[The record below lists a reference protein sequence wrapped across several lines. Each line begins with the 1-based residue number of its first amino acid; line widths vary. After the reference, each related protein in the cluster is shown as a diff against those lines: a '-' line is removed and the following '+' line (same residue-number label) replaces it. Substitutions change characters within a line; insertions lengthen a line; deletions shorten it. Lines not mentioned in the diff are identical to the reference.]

1 MKFLKLL
8 LFLIITLNLI
18 SCSKKEEKISLIKEN
33 NLEMQMIEAYNEGLK
48 EFNKGD
54 VFFAAKKFNEV
65 ELLYPQSI
73 WAPRSTLMAAY
84 VWYSQLYF
92 NDAIYE
98 LERFLEKYKNHPN
111 TDYAYYL
118 IGICHYNQIVDE
130 KKDIGEILKAKTYF
144 TLLVKEFQNTYYAE
158 DAQFK
163 LELIE
168 EVLASKELYLAN
180 YYLDR
185 EKWIPAMN
193 RYKKIVNDYDTTIF
207 IEEALYRLV
216 EVNYKLGLVGEAK
229 NYAALLGYNYQS
241 SDWYERSYEILN
253 KNYENTNI
261 KANLSKQKSWKS
273 PKQSAWLCIEILH
286 DFETFEQRYEI
297 VLHDFAW
304 RNSKN
309 LRTRPKDFTT

>member
-1 MKFLKLL
+1 MKFHKIVVC
-8 LFLIITLNLI
+8 FFIIFILV
-18 SCSKKEEKISLIKEN
+18 SCSQKKEKISLIKEN

-48 EFNKGD
+48 ELNRGD
-54 VFFAAKKFNEV
+54 IFFAAKKFNEV

-92 NDAIYE
+92 NDAIFE

-118 IGICHYNQIVDE
+118 LGICHYNQIIDE
-130 KKDIGEILKAKTYF
+130 KKDLGEILKAKTYF
-144 TLLVKEFQNTYYAE
+144 TMLINEFPNTDYAE

-180 YYLDR
+180 YYFDR

-193 RYKKIVNDYDTTIF
+193 RYKKIVNQYDTTIYV
-207 IEEALYRLV
+207 EEALYRLV
-216 EVNYKLGLVGEAK
+216 ELNYKLGLVNEAK
-229 NYAALLGYNYQS
+229 KYTALLGYNYQS
-241 SDWYERSYEILN
+241 SEWYEKSYKILN
-253 KNYENTNI
+253 KNYENPKI
-261 KANLSKQKSWKS
+261 KQDLKNQKSLLK
-273 PKQSAWLCIEILH
+273 K
-286 DFETFEQRYEI
+286 F
-297 VLHDFAW
+297 
-304 RNSKN
+304 
-309 LRTRPKDFTT
+309 KDLLK